1 MNIKNSKSIKYIIKD
16 SLFLHSL
23 GLFHVSTLLE
33 LFVLNSFS
41 AALGLVA
48 CRPSLVAERGV
59 CLLVLVCR
67 LLIAVTSLVVEHRL

>member
-1 MNIKNSKSIKYIIKD
+1 M
-16 SLFLHSL
+16 
-23 GLFHVSTLLE
+23 STLLE